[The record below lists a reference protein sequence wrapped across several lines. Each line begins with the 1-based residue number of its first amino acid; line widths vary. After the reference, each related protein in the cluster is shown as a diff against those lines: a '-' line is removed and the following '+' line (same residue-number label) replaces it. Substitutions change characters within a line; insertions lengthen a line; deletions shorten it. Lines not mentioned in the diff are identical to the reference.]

1 MSEPGQ
7 VVVRQP
13 AEGRTI
19 GIVGDIYRFLAI
31 GEETGGRYV
40 LFEAGDWIPASTLAP
55 RDFRGFPSATGHGT
69 SRPQNSPDYF
79 TLGLDGV
86 DNCIYKYMKGRKP

>member
-31 GEETGGRYV
+31 GEETGGR
-40 LFEAGDWIPASTLAP
+40 
-55 RDFRGFPSATGHGT
+55 
-69 SRPQNSPDYF
+69 
-79 TLGLDGV
+79 
-86 DNCIYKYMKGRKP
+86 